1 MINGQSCI
9 AYFEIVY
16 VVLVIFMGWNPLVNS
31 VQEKE
36 AKSQGG
42 NPQKFSVLS
51 GTEGLDVWGRTKQW
65 RTRWFCDKIFP

>member
-1 MINGQSCI
+1 
-9 AYFEIVY
+9 
-16 VVLVIFMGWNPLVNS
+16 MGWNPLVNS

-51 GTEGLDVWGRTKQW
+51 GTEGLDGVRK
-65 RTRWFCDKIFP
+65 DKTV